1 MFHRRR
7 DIVCGYEEPPVAEI
21 ASRRYRLFHVHLSNV
36 EELKL
41 LAKALVSD
49 NGPMV
54 ERFKPAPVT
63 IVEFESGLSSVRPP
77 HDVVLAPWDTA
88 VVGEEV
94 IMLGAIASRDAAYD
108 EGPALARLRLE
119 SLTDVLEPVTDLD
132 EEGKLLDPLSRIPGV
147 LPSADVDGVIVMATA
162 SVVTVCHR
170 VYRVALDS
178 EEDFKKFS
186 RMISENFEVA
196 IDDFG
201 AKHLSNNV
209 EFVDGKAEFFGS
221 SKEELVSE
229 WDSAGDKNPWHA
241 LLVVRS
247 EGAAVPTLP
256 TDQPYEAQTKEIALA
271 VSPNADFAQSVAFN
285 ANAGGDACVA
295 ATLLVVSPVVLEM
308 KYFDVYAMAA
318 STPQSVVKSASNSIN
333 FTVNDEVERDAALAE
348 TIKVLK
354 ESETL
359 LKTVEVVSKDEPT
372 ATSDARAEAM
382 LAAFKEAGVA
392 EEGATVKLRKA
403 TATELKSLAKLDTS
417 VTSGFVLKK

>member
-1 MFHRRR
+1 
-7 DIVCGYEEPPVAEI
+7 
-21 ASRRYRLFHVHLSNV
+21 
-36 EELKL
+36 
-41 LAKALVSD
+41 
-49 NGPMV
+49 
-54 ERFKPAPVT
+54 
-63 IVEFESGLSSVRPP
+63 
-77 HDVVLAPWDTA
+77 
-88 VVGEEV
+88 VGEAV

-132 EEGKLLDPLSRIPGV
+132 EEGKLLDPLSRIPDV

-162 SVVTVCHR
+162 SVATVCHR

-178 EEDFKKFS
+178 EDAFQKFS
-186 RMISENFEVA
+186 SIIGDNFEVA
-196 IDDFG
+196 IDRFDVQP
-201 AKHLSNNV
+201 LSKNV

-229 WDSAGDKNPWHA
+229 WDAAGDKNPWRA

-247 EGAAVPTLP
+247 EGAVAPTLP

-271 VSPNADFAQSVAFN
+271 VSPNADIAQSVAFN
-285 ANAGGDACVA
+285 ESAGGDACVA
-295 ATLLVVSPVVLEM
+295 ATVLVVFPVIIGV

-318 STPQSVVKSASNSIN
+318 STPENVVKSASNSIN
-333 FTVNDEVERDAALAE
+333 FTANDEVEHDAALAE
-348 TIKVLK
+348 TIKALK
-354 ESETL
+354 KSKTL

-372 ATSDARAEAM
+372 VTSDARAEAM
-382 LAAFKEAGVA
+382 LVAFKEAGVA
-392 EEGATVKLRKA
+392 EEEASVKLRKA